1 MIQVA
6 RVLLVALIGTFLAT
20 FVSAPASAASTDAT
34 VVIDRFTPIVP
45 ERGDTL
51 RLSGRVINVSAE
63 TMRDVRVRL
72 RISTNPLARRAEV
85 DEIFTTG
92 VDATTE
98 PAGQPLD
105 SLSVA
110 VTAELPP
117 NQQANFAFAIPF
129 AEISLPRAGVYV
141 MGVEVLAPQD
151 GQEQRVGIT
160 RTFLPWFP
168 DEDSV
173 VPINLVW
180 LWPLVD
186 APARTASGVLLND
199 QLPNQISEGGRLDT
213 LLAVGERFPRL
224 VSWMVDP
231 ALVQSVSAM
240 TSGYRV
246 RTERGVVVG
255 DRTGEAMNWLESLRR
270 ALTAAA
276 PASSTGEL
284 ATHVFPY
291 ADVDAGAVRR
301 ADLSAD
307 VVRSVTQAVP
317 VASTA
322 LRGSVGDVVSW
333 APFGRLDR
341 RTTNLLISA
350 GTRAFVVSSSALP
363 AEEGVP
369 NTGVTRVSAISGSA
383 PALVRDS
390 GLARALALPQATV
403 SEALLARQYFLA
415 ESALLATGFPAE
427 LPNRTVVVGPDDPR
441 WAPSAVMLNGLL
453 RATTRAPWLAPRS
466 WDVAL
471 TEPANPISRSRAG
484 YGDKAIAAELP
495 ESYLRKVERANG
507 LLAGLTA
514 IVDDPAGLSDP
525 YAFALLRAESAAW
538 RTQPRVGNELTTSIT
553 EDLRTQIALVRPL
566 SEGRVTFS
574 GETGTVPV
582 TIANDL
588 DRNVTVGVQLVG
600 TPQARLTSPAVTDI
614 RIAAGEK
621 VSVELDA
628 TVVGGRELPVRVQL
642 LTPEGENFGDAATIT
657 LATTAYARAASVVV
671 VLAFV
676 AIVIFVIVGIA
687 RRIRAGRTT

>member
-1 MIQVA
+1 VSFVRVFLA
-6 RVLLVALIGTFLAT
+6 VLLGVMTAAGIAT
-20 FVSAPASAASTDAT
+20 PVHAASTDAT

-51 RLSGRVINVSAE
+51 RISGRVINVSAE
-63 TMRDVRVRL
+63 NLSDVRVRL
-72 RISTNPLARRAEV
+72 RISTNPLTRRAEV

-92 VDATTE
+92 VDATNE

-105 SLSVA
+105 SLSVDVA
-110 VTAELPP
+110 PTLAP
-117 NQQANFAFAIPF
+117 NQQAAFSFAIPF
-129 AEISLPRAGVYV
+129 ADISLPRDGVYV
-141 MGVEVLAPQD
+141 LGVEVLAPQA
-151 GQEQRVGIT
+151 GREERAGIT
-160 RTFLPWFP
+160 RTFLPWYP
-168 DEDSV
+168 DEESIL
-173 VPINLVW
+173 PINLVW

-186 APARTASGVLLND
+186 SPARTASGVLLND
-199 QLPNQISEGGRLDT
+199 QLPAQISDGGRLDT
-213 LLAVGERFPRL
+213 LLDVGERFPRL
-224 VSWMVDP
+224 VSWIVDP

-255 DRTGEAMNWLESLRR
+255 DRSGQALAWLDTLRR

-276 PASSTGEL
+276 PAASEGEL
-284 ATHVFPY
+284 ATRVLPY
-291 ADVDAGAVRR
+291 ADVDANAVRR

-307 VVRSVTQAVP
+307 VVRSVTQAEP
-317 VASTA
+317 VTSTA
-322 LRGSVGDVVSW
+322 LRGAVGDVVSW

-341 RTTNLLISA
+341 KTTNLLISA
-350 GTRAFVVSSSALP
+350 GARAFILSASALP
-363 AEEGVP
+363 TEEGIP
-369 NTGVTRVSAISGSA
+369 NTGVTRVSSVSGSA

-403 SEALLARQYFLA
+403 SQALLARQYFLA
-415 ESALLATGFPAE
+415 ESALLAAAFPSE

-466 WDVAL
+466 WEAAL
-471 TEPANPISRSRAG
+471 TEPANPTQRTRAG

-495 ESYLRKVERANG
+495 ANYLRKVERANG
-507 LLAGLTA
+507 LLSGLTA
-514 IVDDPAGLSDP
+514 IVDDPAGLSEN
-525 YAFALLRAESAAW
+525 YSFALLRAESAAW

-553 EDLRTQIALVRPL
+553 EDLTAQIALVRPL

-574 GETGTVPV
+574 GESGVVPV

-588 DRNVTVGVQLVG
+588 DRNVTVGVQLLG
-600 TPQARLTSPAVTDI
+600 NPQARLTSPAVMGV

-642 LTPEGENFGDAATIT
+642 LTPDGENFGDPASIT
-657 LATTAYARAASVVV
+657 LATTAYARAAAVVV
-671 VLAFV
+671 IVAFV
-676 AIVIFVIVGIA
+676 AIVIFVIVGIT
-687 RRIRAGRTT
+687 RRIRAGRTV